1 MVVVISFFG
10 FLRPDLSPGAYMIQM
25 FSGCIVSRDNKE
37 TELEISKNEA
47 SPSAGTNAMVV
58 LVPCRAS

>member
-1 MVVVISFFG
+1 
-10 FLRPDLSPGAYMIQM
+10 MIQM

-37 TELEISKNEA
+37 IELEISKNEA